1 MKKEQFFRL
10 LGELDDQVLEQYR
23 QMDAQLS
30 KKMLRKKRTWRVVII
45 AACLVLLIGACV
57 PVGMMIAQFEND
69 PATPPRSI
77 NLESLEELEIM
88 REMIAC
94 EDEQALYEYLHS
106 IPGGGAQSRQDLIDF
121 VNLVEHTPY
130 ACLIDGKITWLNYK
144 GSSDKQNEVLYVTV
158 KAPNGEWVRC
168 GYLFSVENVSKQM
181 NKVKRE
187 IGRDNCLSSPLSTGD
202 GRLTLY
208 TETREPHPTYEGDLI
223 EWWGVLDGIV
233 VEIAYYVAD
242 MDAVDTVALLNSLN
256 IVDTVVLL
264 ESLDIDDSVS
274 PVYPEYAWSNTE
286 FGAFVQETPAMLVY
300 SFADIPGS
308 AFSGQISVD
317 VFAHRYQ
324 DSSAPATITFEHQ
337 GEEYVLSY
345 DYSETMAWRSI
356 QAMHVYRSQEK
367 RGMEVAIDQKTG
379 ECIEFSAGV
388 PVYSDEEALP
398 NDRLEE
404 IAYAF
409 LAEKVRDPKEY
420 RLIKTNEISGEVSFT
435 FSRYV
440 GDYPSADGITLSLNM
455 QGEIQSYYLRF
466 LGAMRNA
473 DEIPDALIQRVMNA
487 MRRYMGANDSCGI
500 EKVIL
505 TPDGRL
511 ALDCWVE
518 IENGGDGASMLFVLT
533 EPLEVE
539 TLPDDPMQDHLSAW
553 SDTEFGAF
561 LQSPEFHIYSTSHEY
576 DKAPQFAGMQDDIDL
591 IIREYRDSDAPATA
605 VVTFGGETVELN
617 YRCSRT
623 HGQDGEYNL
632 CAMVQAVHSYEL
644 QSGARTYT
652 AWIDQ
657 VTGAC
662 VFFSVEDVSASGVG
676 VNINRA
682 IEIAEEYL
690 KTLVEDSEQYQV
702 ISSGS
707 SKTAY
712 KVEFSRCV
720 SGYETCDTVTVW
732 VDRQTGKVKS
742 YMITFYGAM
751 QGVEQVPKYLTD
763 AIVQTMCEISPRDD
777 DYYDG
782 YYGRIR
788 GLTITE
794 NGRLAMDCYIM
805 ADAEGYQK
813 QIGVLFYLT
822 EPIQ

>member
-1 MKKEQFFRL
+1 MKKERFFRL
-10 LGELDDQVLEQYR
+10 LGELDDRILEQYR
-23 QMDAQLS
+23 QMDATLS
-30 KKMLRKKRTWRVVII
+30 HKALRKKRALRVLII
-45 AACLVLLIGACV
+45 AASLALLIGACV
-57 PVGMMIAQFEND
+57 PVGMLIAQLGNRPND
-69 PATPPRSI
+69 PPSTI
-77 NLESLEELEIM
+77 NVQSLAELETM
-88 REMIAC
+88 REMVEC
-94 EDEQALYEYLHS
+94 EDEHELQKYLSS

-121 VNLVEHTPY
+121 LHLVDNTPY
-130 ACLIDGKITWLNYK
+130 VPFIDGEITGLTYNK
-144 GSSDKQNEVLYVTV
+144 TDERFSVSVE
-158 KAPNGEWVRC
+158 AENGE
-168 GYLFSVENVSKQM
+168 SVSVVYELGMSNAKENMQDAAKEPGEK
-181 NKVKRE
+181 NL
-187 IGRDNCLSSPLSTGD
+187 LSAPLSTED

-208 TETREPHPTYEGDLI
+208 IETRESSANGDVI
-223 EWWGVLDGIV
+223 RWQGVLDGIAV
-233 VEIAYYVAD
+233 YIVYWVSDAD
-242 MDAVDTVALLNSLN
+242 TVDTAA
-256 IVDTVVLL
+256 LL
-264 ESLDIDDSVS
+264 ESIEIVASVV
-274 PVYPEYAWSNTE
+274 PQFPEYAWSDTE

-317 VFAHRYQ
+317 VFANRYQ

-473 DEIPDALIQRVMNA
+473 DEIPDALIQHVMNA

-518 IENGGDGASMLFVLT
+518 IENGGDGASMLFMLT

-591 IIREYRDSDAPATA
+591 IIREYRDPDAPATA

-652 AWIDQ
+652 VWIDQ

-662 VFFSVEDVSASGVG
+662 VFFNVEDVSASGVG

-682 IEIAEEYL
+682 IEIAEEYM

-720 SGYETCDTVTVW
+720 SDYETCDTVTVW

>member
-10 LGELDDQVLEQYR
+10 LGDLDDGILEQYR

-30 KKMLRKKRTWRVVII
+30 QKMLRKKRAMRAIII
-45 AACLVLLIGACV
+45 AACLALLIGACV
-57 PVGMMIAQFEND
+57 PVGMMIARLGSGLSD
-69 PATPPRSI
+69 PLPTI
-77 NLESLEELEIM
+77 HVQSLEELETM
-88 REMIAC
+88 REMVDC
-94 EDEQALYEYLHS
+94 EDEQILNAYLHS
-106 IPGGGAQSRQDLIDF
+106 ITGGGARSRQDLIDF
-121 VNLVEHTPY
+121 LKLVDSLPY
-130 ACLIDGKITWLNYK
+130 ARFIDGEITSLTYNETDEWL
-144 GSSDKQNEVLYVTV
+144 SV
-158 KAPNGEWVRC
+158 
-168 GYLFSVENVSKQM
+168 SVEANNGKSVYCNYQLGVSDVEKQM
-181 NKVKRE
+181 AKATRKL
-187 IGRDNCLSSPLSTGD
+187 GRQNLLSAPLSTGD

-208 TETREPHPTYEGDLI
+208 TETREPSANGDVI
-223 EWWGVLDGIV
+223 RWQGVLDGIAV
-233 VEIAYYVAD
+233 LIVYRVDDAD
-242 MDAVDTVALLNSLN
+242 TVDTAA
-256 IVDTVVLL
+256 LL
-264 ESLDIDDSVS
+264 ESIEIVASVV
-274 PVYPEYAWSNTE
+274 PQFPEYAWSDTE

-367 RGMEVAIDQKTG
+367 RGMKVAIDQKTG

-652 AWIDQ
+652 VWIDQ

-662 VFFSVEDVSASGVG
+662 VFFNVEDVSASGVG

-720 SGYETCDTVTVW
+720 SDYETCDTVTVW

-751 QGVEQVPKYLTD
+751 QGVEQIPKYLTD

>member
-10 LGELDDQVLEQYR
+10 IGELDDRFLETYR
-23 QMDAQLS
+23 QIDMRLPHKAY
-30 KKMLRKKRTWRVVII
+30 RKKRTLRMLAV
-45 AACLVLLIGACV
+45 AACLALLIGACV
-57 PVGMMIAQFEND
+57 PVGVWLLGQGDGSQID
-69 PATPPRSI
+69 PPVPTVPEPSI
-77 NLESLEELEIM
+77 TLHSIEELDEM

-94 EDEQALYEYLHS
+94 EDAQLLQAYLRG
-106 IPGGGAQSRQDLIDF
+106 ITGGGANDRQDLIDF
-121 VNLVEHTPY
+121 VALVDSTPY
-130 ACLIDGKITWLNYK
+130 AWVLQGEVTGLHY
-144 GSSDKQNEVLYVTV
+144 QNGTV
-158 KAPNGEWVRC
+158 KDTGEPYEVFNVSVQAENGDWVRC
-168 GYLFSVENVSKQM
+168 RYILSIKDVAAHMDKIKQ
-181 NKVKRE
+181 E
-187 IGRDNCLSSPLSTGD
+187 IGSGNLLPAPLSTAD
-202 GRLTLY
+202 GRLTLH
-208 TETREPHPTYEGDLI
+208 TETREPHASGTGDLI
-223 EWWGVLDGIV
+223 TWWGELDGIAV
-233 VEIAYYVAD
+233 YIVYWVAD
-242 MDAVDTVALLNSLN
+242 AGTVDTAS
-256 IVDTVVLL
+256 LL
-264 ESLDIDDSVS
+264 ESIEIVASVV
-274 PVYPEYAWSNTE
+274 PKFPEYAWSNTK

-300 SFADIPGS
+300 GFADIPGS
-308 AFSGQISVD
+308 AFSGQISVN
-317 VFAHRYQ
+317 VFANRYQ

-345 DYSETMAWRSI
+345 DHSETMAWRSM

-379 ECIEFSAGV
+379 ECIEFSAGA
-388 PVYSDEEALP
+388 PVYSDEEILP
-398 NDRLEE
+398 NDQLEE

-409 LAEKVRDPKEY
+409 LAEKVRDPEEY
-420 RLIKTNEISGEVSFT
+420 RLIKTNELSGEVSFT

-440 GDYPSADGITLSLNM
+440 GEYPSADGITLSLNK
-455 QGEIQSYYLRF
+455 QGWIQSYSLSF
-466 LGAMRNA
+466 LGSMRQA

-487 MRRYMGANDSCGI
+487 MRRYMEANDSCGI

-505 TPDGRL
+505 TPDGCL

-518 IENGGDGASMLFVLT
+518 IEDGGDGASMLFVLT
-533 EPLEVE
+533 EPLEVQ
-539 TLPDDPMQDHLSAW
+539 TSPDDPMQDHSSAW
-553 SDTEFGAF
+553 TNTEYGAF
-561 LQSPEFHIYSTSHEY
+561 LQTPEFHIYSTSHEY
-576 DKAPQFAGMQDDIDL
+576 DKAPQFAGMQADIDL
-591 IIREYRDSDAPATA
+591 KIREYRDQDAPATA

-623 HGQDGEYNL
+623 HGQDGEYNM

-662 VFFSVEDVSASGVG
+662 VFFNVEDVSASGVG

-690 KTLVEDSEQYQV
+690 KTLVEDSEQYQM

-712 KVEFSRCV
+712 TVEFGRCV
-720 SGYETCDTVTVW
+720 GDYETCDTVKVW

-794 NGRLAMDCYIM
+794 DGRLAIDCYIM
-805 ADAEGYQK
+805 ADADGYQK

>member
-10 LGELDDQVLEQYR
+10 IGELDDRFLEKYR
-23 QMDAQLS
+23 QIDMRLS
-30 KKMLRKKRTWRVVII
+30 HKAYRKKRTLRILAV
-45 AACLVLLIGACV
+45 AACLALLIGVCV
-57 PVGMMIAQFEND
+57 PVGVWLLGQGDGSQID
-69 PATPPRSI
+69 PPVPTVPEPSI
-77 NLESLEELEIM
+77 TLHSIEELDEM

-94 EDEQALYEYLHS
+94 EDAQLLQAYLRS
-106 IPGGGAQSRQDLIDF
+106 ITGGGANDRQDLIDF
-121 VNLVEHTPY
+121 VALVDSTPY
-130 ACLIDGKITWLNYK
+130 AWVLQGEVTGLHY
-144 GSSDKQNEVLYVTV
+144 QNGTV
-158 KAPNGEWVRC
+158 KDTGEPYEVFNVSVQAENGDWVRC
-168 GYLFSVENVSKQM
+168 RYILSIKDVAAHMDKIKQ
-181 NKVKRE
+181 E
-187 IGRDNCLSSPLSTGD
+187 IGSGNLLPAPLSTAD
-202 GRLTLY
+202 GRLTLH
-208 TETREPHPTYEGDLI
+208 TETREPHASGTGDLI
-223 EWWGVLDGIV
+223 TWWGELDGIV
-233 VEIAYYVAD
+233 LEIAYHVAD
-242 MDAVDTVALLNSLN
+242 ADAVDTAS
-256 IVDTVVLL
+256 LL
-264 ESLDIDDSVS
+264 ESIEIVASVV
-274 PVYPEYAWSNTE
+274 PKFPEYAWSNTK

-300 SFADIPGS
+300 GFADIPGS

-317 VFAHRYQ
+317 VFANRYQ

-345 DYSETMAWRSI
+345 DHSETMAWRSM

-379 ECIEFSAGV
+379 ECIEFSAGA
-388 PVYSDEEALP
+388 PVYSDEEILP
-398 NDRLEE
+398 NDQLEE

-409 LAEKVRDPKEY
+409 LAEKVRDPEEY
-420 RLIKTNEISGEVSFT
+420 RLIKTNELSGEVSFT

-440 GDYPSADGITLSLNM
+440 GEYPSADGITLSLNK
-455 QGEIQSYYLRF
+455 QGWIQSYSLSF
-466 LGAMRNA
+466 LGSMRQA

-487 MRRYMGANDSCGI
+487 MRRYMEANDSCGI

-505 TPDGRL
+505 TPDGCL

-518 IENGGDGASMLFVLT
+518 IEDGGDGASMLFVLT
-533 EPLEVE
+533 EPLEVQ
-539 TLPDDPMQDHLSAW
+539 TSPDDPMQDHSSAW
-553 SDTEFGAF
+553 TNTEYGAF
-561 LQSPEFHIYSTSHEY
+561 LQTPEFHIYSTSHEY
-576 DKAPQFAGMQDDIDL
+576 DKAPQFAGMQADIDL
-591 IIREYRDSDAPATA
+591 KIREYRDPDAPATA

-623 HGQDGEYNL
+623 HGQDGEYNM
-632 CAMVQAVHSYEL
+632 CAMVQDVHSYEL
-644 QSGARTYT
+644 QSGARTFT

-662 VFFSVEDVSASGVG
+662 VFFNVEDVSASGVG

-690 KTLVEDSEQYQV
+690 KTLVEDSEQYQM

-712 KVEFSRCV
+712 TVEFGRCV
-720 SGYETCDTVTVW
+720 GDYETCDTVKVW

-794 NGRLAMDCYIM
+794 DGRLAIDCYIM
-805 ADAEGYQK
+805 ADADGYQK

>member
-10 LGELDDQVLEQYR
+10 LGDLDDGILEQYR

-30 KKMLRKKRTWRVVII
+30 QKMLRKKRAMRAIII
-45 AACLVLLIGACV
+45 AACLALLIGACV
-57 PVGMMIAQFEND
+57 PVGMMIAQLGNGPSD
-69 PATPPRSI
+69 PLPTI
-77 NLESLEELEIM
+77 HVQSLEELETM
-88 REMIAC
+88 REMVEC
-94 EDEQALYEYLHS
+94 EDEQILNAYLHS
-106 IPGGGAQSRQDLIDF
+106 ITGGGARSRQDLIDF
-121 VNLVEHTPY
+121 LKLVDSMPY
-130 ACLIDGKITWLNYK
+130 ARFIDGEITSLTYNETDEWL
-144 GSSDKQNEVLYVTV
+144 SV
-158 KAPNGEWVRC
+158 
-168 GYLFSVENVSKQM
+168 SVEANNGKSVYCNYQLGVSDVEKQM
-181 NKVKRE
+181 AKAMRKL
-187 IGRDNCLSSPLSTGD
+187 GRQNLLSAPLSTGD

-208 TETREPHPTYEGDLI
+208 TETREPSANGDVI
-223 EWWGVLDGIV
+223 RWQGVLDGIAV
-233 VEIAYYVAD
+233 LIVYRVDDAD
-242 MDAVDTVALLNSLN
+242 TVDTAA
-256 IVDTVVLL
+256 LL
-264 ESLDIDDSVS
+264 ESIEIVASVV
-274 PVYPEYAWSNTE
+274 PQFPEYAWSDTE

-317 VFAHRYQ
+317 VFANRYQ

-518 IENGGDGASMLFVLT
+518 IENGGDGASMLFMLT

-591 IIREYRDSDAPATA
+591 KIREYRDPDAPATA

-652 AWIDQ
+652 VWIDQ

-662 VFFSVEDVSASGVG
+662 VFFNVEDVSASGVG

-720 SGYETCDTVTVW
+720 SDYETCDTVTVW

-751 QGVEQVPKYLTD
+751 QGVEQIPKYLTD